1 MEYMEYMDT
10 LAHHLGTWNIFNYFS
25 RYIHGTYMDIHGT
38 RIFNLAMQP
47 SSRFEANGQRI
58 GTIPYDFLLGMTQER
73 RMHDGD

>member
-38 RIFNLAMQP
+38 RIFNLAMW
-47 SSRFEANGQRI
+47 
-58 GTIPYDFLLGMTQER
+58 LLVLAGFGWFWLVLAGCF
-73 RMHDGD
+73 DVFSVF